1 MRERAVAVFFVFFL
15 LRTAVFA
22 GNPEEYLHQL
32 LMQPGYARM
41 SAGMHVVNT
50 ASGEVVAGLN
60 SEKLLIPASTLKL
73 VTSGVALE
81 ILGPE
86 YRFKTRVGY
95 SGVLKRETL
104 KGDLCVIGGG
114 DPALGSEYFRDHYFH
129 PFFLDTWAGKVK
141 AAGIQRIEGG
151 LVLDGSL
158 YTSEKIPPTWVWEDI
173 GNYYGAGTN
182 ALTVY
187 DNLFRITF
195 SSPSAAG
202 DTTGIRA
209 IYPQVSGLKIENQ
222 VLSSNVNRDRAFVF
236 GSPLDGFR
244 VIRGTIPKNR
254 NAFTIKASNPFPE
267 RLLGHDFCG
276 ELLRQGIFV
285 GGATTSGRLN
295 PQDFQC
301 IYIQESPVLSEIVAV
316 LNRESVNL
324 FAEHLV
330 RQIAVETDGKGSLEA
345 GLKSIAAFLQ
355 KRNLDAGQ
363 IVMEDGS
370 GLSHFNLITPGFMT
384 RFLTYMANDSP
395 RKATFLNS
403 LPAPG
408 QGTLVHFSPEKF
420 PGDALRIKSGSM
432 TRVRCYSGYLKT
444 DRGHLLAFSFMF
456 NHYTGNTPA
465 MIQMVERA
473 LSHLKTEY

>member
-15 LRTAVFA
+15 LRGAVSA

-32 LMQPGYARM
+32 LTESGFSRM
-41 SAGMHVVNT
+41 SAGIHVVNT

-73 VTSGVALE
+73 VTTGAALE

-86 YRFKTRVGY
+86 YRFKTRIGY
-95 SGVLKRETL
+95 SGVLKGGTL
-104 KGDLCVIGGG
+104 KGDLAVIGGG

-129 PFFLDTWAGKVK
+129 PFFLDVWAGKVK
-141 AAGIQRIEGG
+141 AAGIRRIEGG
-151 LVLDGSL
+151 LVLDRSL
-158 YTSEKIPPTWVWEDI
+158 YTSEKIPPTWTWEDM
-173 GNYYGAGTN
+173 GNYYGAGTS
-182 ALTVY
+182 ALSVY

-195 SSPSAAG
+195 SSPPVAG
-202 DTTGIRA
+202 DTTEIKTV
-209 IYPQVSGLKIENQ
+209 YPPVPGLNIENQ
-222 VLSSNVNRDRAFVF
+222 VLSSNVNSDRAYVF
-236 GSPLDGFR
+236 GSPLDGSR

-267 RLLGHDFCG
+267 RLLGNDFHR
-276 ELLRQGIFV
+276 ELLCQGVLV
-285 GGATTSGRLN
+285 GGATSSGRVN

-301 IYIQESPVLSEIVAV
+301 IYIQESPVLSEIITV
-316 LNRESVNL
+316 LNSESVNL
-324 FAEHLV
+324 FAEHMV
-330 RQIAVETDGKGSLEA
+330 RQIAVETDGKGDLEA

-355 KRNLDAGQ
+355 KRDLYAGQ

-370 GLSHFNLITPGFMT
+370 GLSHFNLITPRFMT

-395 RKATFLNS
+395 RKAAFLNS
-403 LPAPG
+403 LPTPG

-420 PGDALRIKSGSM
+420 PGDVLRIKSGSM

-444 DRGHLLAFSFMF
+444 DQGHLLAFSFMF
-456 NHYTGNTPA
+456 NHYTGKAPA
-465 MIQMVERA
+465 LIQVVERA
-473 LSHLKTEY
+473 LFHLKTEY